1 MIPIDT
7 MSNPESKRTV
17 RIFAAASFLND
28 FGSDII
34 YPVWPF
40 FVTSVLGANMEILG
54 LIDGLGEAVVSLSQ
68 AASGY
73 LSDRL
78 QKRKVFIWTGYLFG
92 ALSRLGYAFS
102 TAWPHLIPFR
112 ILDRAGKMRGSPR
125 DAIIADVST
134 QENRGRNFG
143 LLRSMDNLGAVCGI
157 LFCLAFMHI
166 GYQMLFL
173 LAAVPS
179 VISMVLVILTVRERP
194 LHGTQLF
201 KGLELADLGR
211 NFRLFLALSA
221 LFALGSFSYSFLLI
235 KASSGTSPAFAP
247 VLYLFFTLS
256 AALFSL
262 PFGRLSDRIGR
273 RAVMQIAFALWGG
286 VCAWMLFAEG
296 KTAMIGVF
304 VLFGL
309 HRAALEP
316 VQKTLVA
323 ELAPSRYRA
332 SAMGGFQM
340 VTGLC
345 ALPSSLMAGIL
356 WDRVSPAAP
365 LEVSLVL
372 TLIALI
378 LLFFVQQPRTAR

>member
-1 MIPIDT
+1 
-7 MSNPESKRTV
+7 
-17 RIFAAASFLND
+17 
-28 FGSDII
+28 
-34 YPVWPF
+34 
-40 FVTSVLGANMEILG
+40 
-54 LIDGLGEAVVSLSQ
+54 
-68 AASGY
+68 
-73 LSDRL
+73 
-78 QKRKVFIWTGYLFG
+78 
-92 ALSRLGYAFS
+92 
-102 TAWPHLIPFR
+102 
-112 ILDRAGKMRGSPR
+112 
-125 DAIIADVST
+125 
-134 QENRGRNFG
+134 
-143 LLRSMDNLGAVCGI
+143 
-157 LFCLAFMHI
+157 
-166 GYQMLFL
+166 
-173 LAAVPS
+173 
-179 VISMVLVILTVRERP
+179 
-194 LHGTQLF
+194 
-201 KGLELADLGR
+201 
-211 NFRLFLALSA
+211 
-221 LFALGSFSYSFLLI
+221 
-235 KASSGTSPAFAP
+235 
-247 VLYLFFTLS
+247 
-256 AALFSL
+256 
-262 PFGRLSDRIGR
+262 
-273 RAVMQIAFALWGG
+273 MQIAFALWGG